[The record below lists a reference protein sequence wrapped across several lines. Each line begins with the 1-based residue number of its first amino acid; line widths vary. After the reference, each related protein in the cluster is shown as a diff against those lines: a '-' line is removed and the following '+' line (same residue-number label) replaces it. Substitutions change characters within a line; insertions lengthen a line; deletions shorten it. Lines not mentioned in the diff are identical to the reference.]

1 MGCRSLDF
9 VVGLG
14 VDEFA
19 IGLCWLLMVWIWWL
33 VAVCQLVKNV
43 GLWWWIVVG
52 GWWQIDGGFCH
63 GLVVSWWLGWLDTTV
78 SGGGAVR
85 SCGLKRGIRQRDKD
99 E

>member
-1 MGCRSLDF
+1 MVSGGVPIGEKHGFCEF
-9 VVGLG
+9 VV
-14 VDEFA
+14 V
-19 IGLCWLLMVWIWWL
+19 
-33 VAVCQLVKNV
+33 NR
-43 GLWWWIVVG
+43 